1 MNLLGRRNKVKT
13 FSAKAED
20 IDRKWYLIDAEGKVL
35 GRLATQIALILRG
48 KNKPTYTPSMD
59 LGDYV
64 VVINAEKIKVT
75 GNKLKGKIY
84 RYHTS
89 YPGGLRSTTLEV
101 LLQKKPELVVKKAVQ
116 GMIPHNKLGRAV
128 IKKLKIYRGSEHP
141 HQAQKLERI
150 D

>member
-1 MNLLGRRNKVKT
+1 MKT
-13 FSAKAED
+13 YSAKAED
-20 IDRKWYLIDAEGKVL
+20 IDRKWYLIDAEGEIL
-35 GRLATQIALILRG
+35 GRLATQIATILRG

-89 YPGGLRSTTLEV
+89 YPGGLKSVTLET
-101 LLQKKPELVVKKAVQ
+101 LLKKKPELVVKKAVQ
-116 GMIPHNKLGRAV
+116 GMIPHTKLGRAM
-128 IKKLKIYRGSEHP
+128 IKKLKIYKGNEHP
-141 HQAQKLERI
+141 HQAQKLENFN
-150 D
+150 

>member
-1 MNLLGRRNKVKT
+1 VKT
-13 FSAKAED
+13 YSAKAED
-20 IDRKWYLIDAEGKVL
+20 IDRKWYLIDAEGEIL
-35 GRLATQIALILRG
+35 GRLATQIATILRG

-89 YPGGLRSTTLEV
+89 YPGGLKSVALES
-101 LLQKKPELVVKKAVQ
+101 LLKRKPELVVKKAVQ
-116 GMIPHNKLGRAV
+116 GMIPHTKLGRAM
-128 IKKLKIYRGSEHP
+128 IKKLKIYKGNKHP
-141 HQAQKLERI
+141 HQAQKLEKI
-150 D
+150 N

>member
-1 MNLLGRRNKVKT
+1 MKT

-48 KNKPTYTPSMD
+48 KNKPTYTPHMD

-75 GNKLKGKIY
+75 GNKLKGKVY
-84 RYHTS
+84 RYHTF
-89 YPGGLRSTTLEV
+89 YPGGLKSTTLEV
-101 LLQKKPELVVKKAVQ
+101 LLQKKPEFVVKKAVQ

-128 IKKLKIYRGSEHP
+128 IKKLKIYRGNEHP
-141 HQAQKLERI
+141 HQAQKLERV

>member
-1 MNLLGRRNKVKT
+1 VKT
-13 FSAKAED
+13 YSAKLED
-20 IDRKWYLIDAEGKVL
+20 VDKKWYLIDAKGKVL
-35 GRLATQIALILRG
+35 GRLASQVASILRG
-48 KNKPTYTPSMD
+48 KNKPSFTPSMD

-64 VVINAEKIKVT
+64 VIINAEKIKVT

-89 YPGGLRSTTLEV
+89 YPGGLKSTTLET
-101 LLQKKPELVVKKAVQ
+101 LLRKKPELVLKKAVQ

-128 IKKLKIYRGSEHP
+128 IKKLKIYRGEEHP
-141 HQAQKLERI
+141 HQAQKLEKI

>member
-1 MNLLGRRNKVKT
+1 VKT

-48 KNKPTYTPSMD
+48 KSKPTYTPHMD

-75 GNKLKGKIY
+75 GNKLKGKVY
-84 RYHTS
+84 RYHTF
-89 YPGGLRSTTLEV
+89 YPGGLKSTTLEV
-101 LLQKKPELVVKKAVQ
+101 LLQKKPEFVVKKAVQ

-128 IKKLKIYRGSEHP
+128 IKKLKIYRGNEHP
-141 HQAQKLERI
+141 HQAQKLERV

>member
-1 MNLLGRRNKVKT
+1 MKT
-13 FSAKAED
+13 YSAKAED
-20 IDRKWYLIDAEGKVL
+20 INRKWYLIDAEGEIL
-35 GRLATQIALILRG
+35 GRLATKIATILRG

-89 YPGGLRSTTLEV
+89 YPGGLKSVTLET
-101 LLQKKPELVVKKAVQ
+101 LLKKKPELVVKKAVQ
-116 GMIPHNKLGRAV
+116 GMIPHTKLGRAM
-128 IKKLKIYRGSEHP
+128 IKKLKIYKGNEHP
-141 HQAQKLERI
+141 HQAQKLENI
-150 D
+150 N

>member
-1 MNLLGRRNKVKT
+1 VKT
-13 FSAKAED
+13 YSAKAKD
-20 IDRKWYLIDAEGKVL
+20 IDRKWYLIDAEGEIL
-35 GRLATQIALILRG
+35 GRLATQIATILRG

-89 YPGGLRSTTLEV
+89 YPGGLKSVVLGTL
-101 LLQKKPELVVKKAVQ
+101 LKRKPELVMKKAVQ
-116 GMIPHNKLGRAV
+116 GMIPHTKLGRAM
-128 IKKLKIYRGSEHP
+128 IKKLKIYKGNKHP
-141 HQAQKLERI
+141 HQAQKLEKI
-150 D
+150 N

>member
-1 MNLLGRRNKVKT
+1 MKT

-48 KNKPTYTPSMD
+48 KNKPTYTPYMD

-75 GNKLKGKIY
+75 GNKLKGKVY
-84 RYHTS
+84 RYHTF
-89 YPGGLRSTTLEV
+89 YPGGLKSTTLEV
-101 LLQKKPELVVKKAVQ
+101 LLQKKPEFVVKKAVQ

-128 IKKLKIYRGSEHP
+128 IKKLKIYRGNEHP
-141 HQAQKLERI
+141 HQAQKLERV

>member
-1 MNLLGRRNKVKT
+1 VKT

-48 KNKPTYTPSMD
+48 KNKPTYTPYMD

-75 GNKLKGKIY
+75 GNKLKGKVY
-84 RYHTS
+84 RYHTF
-89 YPGGLRSTTLEV
+89 YPGGLKSTTLEV
-101 LLQKKPELVVKKAVQ
+101 LLQKKPEFVVKKAVQ

-128 IKKLKIYRGSEHP
+128 IKKLKIYRGNEHP
-141 HQAQKLERI
+141 HQAQKLERV

>member
-1 MNLLGRRNKVKT
+1 VKT
-13 FSAKAED
+13 YSAKAKD
-20 IDRKWYLIDAEGKVL
+20 IDRKWYLIDAEGEIL
-35 GRLATQIALILRG
+35 GRLATQIATILRG

-89 YPGGLRSTTLEV
+89 YPGGLKSVTLET
-101 LLQKKPELVVKKAVQ
+101 LLKKKPELVVKKAVQ
-116 GMIPHNKLGRAV
+116 GMIPHTKLGRAM
-128 IKKLKIYRGSEHP
+128 IKKLKIYKGNEHP
-141 HQAQKLERI
+141 HQAQKLENI
-150 D
+150 N

>member
-1 MNLLGRRNKVKT
+1 MKT
-13 FSAKAED
+13 YSAKLED
-20 IDRKWYLIDAEGKVL
+20 VDKKWYLIDAKGKVL
-35 GRLATQIALILRG
+35 GRLATQVASILRG
-48 KNKPTYTPSMD
+48 KNKPSFTPSMD

-64 VVINAEKIKVT
+64 VIINAEKIKVT

-89 YPGGLRSTTLEV
+89 YPGGLKSTTLET
-101 LLQKKPELVVKKAVQ
+101 LLQKKPELVLKKAVQ

-128 IKKLKIYRGSEHP
+128 IKKLKIYRGEEHP
-141 HQAQKLERI
+141 HQAQELEKI

>member
-1 MNLLGRRNKVKT
+1 VKT
-13 FSAKAED
+13 YSAKAED
-20 IDRKWYLIDAEGKVL
+20 IDRKWYLIDAEGEIL
-35 GRLATQIALILRG
+35 GRLATQIATILRG

-89 YPGGLRSTTLEV
+89 YPGGLKSVTLET
-101 LLQKKPELVVKKAVQ
+101 LLKKKPELVVKKAVQ
-116 GMIPHNKLGRAV
+116 GMIPHTKLGRAM
-128 IKKLKIYRGSEHP
+128 IKKLKIYKGNEHP
-141 HQAQKLERI
+141 HQAQKLENFN
-150 D
+150 

>member
-1 MNLLGRRNKVKT
+1 MKT
-13 FSAKAED
+13 YSAKAED
-20 IDRKWYLIDAEGKVL
+20 IDRKWYLIDAEGEIL
-35 GRLATQIALILRG
+35 GRLATQIATILRG

-89 YPGGLRSTTLEV
+89 YPGGLKSVTLET
-101 LLQKKPELVVKKAVQ
+101 LLKKKPELVVKKAVQ
-116 GMIPHNKLGRAV
+116 GMIPHTKLGRAM
-128 IKKLKIYRGSEHP
+128 IKKLKIYKGNEHP
-141 HQAQKLERI
+141 HQAQKLEKI
-150 D
+150 N